1 MRLGKAFVNFVN
13 ATLHISNLIFVR
25 NQTNEVEPM
34 AADETESDSRH
45 QDFQGESDNT
55 ILINIFSIMTCILR

>member
-45 QDFQGESDNT
+45 QDFQGERKIKQFWLT
-55 ILINIFSIMTCILR
+55 FFQL